1 MKNSKYNDRI
11 VITKYVKLRIRA
23 FGQMGLRVLDVT
35 TLFKEVIG
43 GMQKADIV
51 KFDKIK
57 EYYRGILVI
66 KAKSAIADAII
77 NNGISALEIS
87 TKLESLSEKVKEQI
101 SPEFEKYGFTVANF
115 YIQSINFPNED
126 FEKINKI
133 LEDKAAFGIIGFLA
147 LAYFIFCNMFSNPVK
162 VGYFVP
168 LVMTTVIYT
177 IVLDVINIA
186 CITSVSSVFFTLIHL
201 VILFVYCL
209 VSIPMYLMG
218 RR

>member
-1 MKNSKYNDRI
+1 MKKSKYNDRI
-11 VITKYVKLRIRA
+11 VINKYVKLRIRA

-147 LAYFIFCNMFSNPVK
+147 LAYFIFCNMFSNPIK

-201 VILFVYCL
+201 VVLFVYCL

>member
-11 VITKYVKLRIRA
+11 VITKYVKLRIHA

-133 LEDKAAFGIIGFLA
+133 LEDKAAFEIIGFLA
-147 LAYFIFCNMFSNPVK
+147 LAYFIFCNMFSNPIK

>member
-101 SPEFEKYGFTVANF
+101 SPEFEKYGFPVANF

-133 LEDKAAFGIIGFLA
+133 LEDKAAFEIIGFLA